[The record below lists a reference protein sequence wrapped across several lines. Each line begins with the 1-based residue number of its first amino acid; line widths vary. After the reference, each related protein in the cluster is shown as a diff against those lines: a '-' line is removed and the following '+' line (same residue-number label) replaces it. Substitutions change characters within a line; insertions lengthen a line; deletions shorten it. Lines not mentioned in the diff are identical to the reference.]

1 MYRGEINVEE
11 SELDSLLAT
20 AKSLEVKGLSD
31 AGEDSGCSPKRSKFG
46 RKSED
51 AKSSKR
57 KDVSYEDIGQQKR
70 IKEEDTPILPEDH
83 VNMELHEG
91 HLGPLDPSG
100 YSVGGHHSV
109 DDEYRLPEGA
119 FVHEPHRD
127 ASSVSLFI
135 KVTRIIYF
143 GAVPQSVERP
153 SKVPVW

>member
-20 AKSLEVKGLSD
+20 AKSLEVRGLSD
-31 AGEDSGCSPKRSKFG
+31 AGEDSGGSPKRCKFG
-46 RKSED
+46 RKADDS
-51 AKSSKR
+51 KSKR
-57 KDVSYEDIGQQKR
+57 KDLTYEELGQQKR

-127 ASSVSLFI
+127 AHNVS
-135 KVTRIIYF
+135 
-143 GAVPQSVERP
+143 
-153 SKVPVW
+153 